1 MHLGVAIWKDKYNC
15 NYNRARHL
23 DLPRLPSLNLWQEK
37 KKKKVVSIQLISN
50 HLQMQLCD
58 PQVKPLCLHLT
69 SKTNTAQF
77 GSMQTL
83 EYKCVR
89 GRSMVVERETHTK
102 KQPEKWN
109 PKQNKSC
116 SRAIWM
122 FTCWIFYQFCFY
134 LSPPLPLSVLS
145 MQQVLSY
152 ALGLRG
158 AD

>member
-1 MHLGVAIWKDKYNC
+1 MHLGVAIWKDKCNC
-15 NYNRARHL
+15 NYNRADIWICL
-23 DLPRLPSLNLWQEK
+23 VSPPRTSDMEK
-37 KKKKVVSIQLISN
+37 KKHFNTTQLQSPSN
-50 HLQMQLCD
+50 TALRS
-58 PQVKPLCLHLT
+58 QVKPLCLHLT

-77 GSMQTL
+77 GRVQTPECERL
-83 EYKCVR
+83 R
-89 GRSMVVERETHTK
+89 WWSIGGVERKTQ
-102 KQPEKWN
+102 KQAEKWN
-109 PKQNKSC
+109 GQNPSC